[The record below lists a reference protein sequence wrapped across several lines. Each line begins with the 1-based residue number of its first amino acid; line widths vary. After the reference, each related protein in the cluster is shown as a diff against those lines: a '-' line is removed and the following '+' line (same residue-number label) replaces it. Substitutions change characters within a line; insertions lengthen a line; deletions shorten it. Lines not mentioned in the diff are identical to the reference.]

1 MVYKTKKAQGL
12 PLNTIVIAL
21 LVVVVLVVLIFAVVN
36 NMGQSQSE
44 IDEIRGA
51 GACNPDNN
59 LVIAQ
64 FGSDAIVNGEEET
77 CQPGFGRVQ
86 GVPGNGENTACCA
99 QRRPATTEA
108 D

>member
-1 MVYKTKKAQGL
+1 MAYKTKKAQGL

-51 GACNPDNN
+51 GACTPDNN

-64 FGSDAIVNGEEET
+64 FGSDAQVNGGGTSCEE
-77 CQPGFGRVQ
+77 GFRRVQ
-86 GVPGNGENTACCA
+86 GVPGDTGVENSICCA
-99 QRRPATTEA
+99 RRASTE
-108 D
+108 